1 MIGYVLMFKLDY
13 INPFFQTNLNKMN
26 ILNGFAYGRFFYGN
40 DETLKKFQKLFIC
53 IITSDKR

>member
-1 MIGYVLMFKLDY
+1 MFKLDY